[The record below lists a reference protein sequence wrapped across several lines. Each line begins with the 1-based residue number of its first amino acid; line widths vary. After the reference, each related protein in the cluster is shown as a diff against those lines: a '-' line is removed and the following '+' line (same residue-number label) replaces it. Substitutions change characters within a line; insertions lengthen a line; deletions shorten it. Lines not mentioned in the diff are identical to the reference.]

1 VSGRGGGGHDATPG
15 CQAEEQGAA
24 WHSNRGG
31 VGAGPLRSLVEAK
44 VKEEL
49 EGLTVVWRWCEEVTG
64 GGRVRRMVTALC
76 SGGVVR

>member
-1 VSGRGGGGHDATPG
+1 
-15 CQAEEQGAA
+15 
-24 WHSNRGG
+24 
-31 VGAGPLRSLVEAK
+31 VEAK